1 MGINAEYMGRKKMKP
16 IILQGHSR
24 PIKDIKFNKDGD
36 FIFTASSDRLI
47 TLWATDSGERIGTFE
62 HSAAINNI
70 TLTQDSKILI
80 SGDNTGI
87 SYFWEVSTGKL
98 LKKIETE
105 PWFSVRSCDLS
116 YGDKMLAVSFGGRQK
131 DSDSYVNVYNL
142 DDVLRAD
149 TDKNLTIKKIEPLK
163 EFKAKSSKY
172 VTSKW
177 INTNR
182 NLVCTKDDGSIVMLD
197 YETKDI
203 IREAKIHSEIIQDM
217 DISKKEEIILTASKD
232 GKAKVINPDTF
243 EVMKTLNP
251 TDPTRNL
258 NSCKISPLFSVADDN
273 EERLHALLAG
283 GQESR
288 DVTTTHAKKGGFEL
302 LFYNVMYGEELGAL
316 QGHFGPVNTVAFN
329 PFGDVVASGA
339 EDSTV
344 RVHKLDDEYFSL
356 DK

>member
-1 MGINAEYMGRKKMKP
+1 MKP

-24 PIKDIKFNKDGD
+24 PIKDIKFNKDSD
-36 FIFTASSDRLI
+36 LVFTASSDRLI
-47 TLWATDSGERIGTFE
+47 TLWASETGERIGTFE

-105 PWFSVRSCDLS
+105 PFYCVRSCDLS
-116 YGDKMLAVSFGGRQK
+116 YGDRMIAISFGGRVK
-131 DSDSYVNVYNL
+131 DSNSYVNVYNV
-142 DDVLRAD
+142 DDILKAD
-149 TDKNLTIKKIEPLK
+149 TDKNLTVKNLEPLK

-172 VTSKW
+172 ITSKW

-182 NLVCTKDDGSIVMLD
+182 NLVCTKEDGSIVMLD
-197 YETKDI
+197 YESKEI
-203 IREAKIHSEIIQDM
+203 VKEAKIHSETIQDM
-217 DISKKEEIILTASKD
+217 DISKKEEVILTASKD
-232 GKAKVINPDTF
+232 GKAQVLNPDTF
-243 EVMKTLNP
+243 EIIHTLHP
-251 TDPTRNL
+251 KDPTRNL
-258 NSCKISPLFSVADDN
+258 NSCKISPLFSTGDEN
-273 EERLHALLAG
+273 EERFHALLAG

-302 LFYNVMYGEELGAL
+302 LFYNIMYGEELGAI
-316 QGHFGPVNTVAFN
+316 QGHFGPVNTVSFSPN
-329 PFGDVVASGA
+329 GEIIASGA

-344 RVHKLDDEYFSL
+344 RLHKLDQEYFSL

>member
-1 MGINAEYMGRKKMKP
+1 MKP

-24 PIKDIKFNKDGD
+24 PIKDIKFNKDSD
-36 FIFTASSDRLI
+36 LIFTASSDRLI
-47 TLWATDSGERIGTFE
+47 TLWASETGERIGTFE

-105 PWFSVRSCDLS
+105 PYYSVRSCDLS
-116 YGDKMLAVSFGGRQK
+116 YGDKMVAISFGGRNK
-131 DSDSYVNVYNL
+131 DSESYVNVYNI
-142 DDVLRAD
+142 DDILKAE
-149 TDKNLTIKKIEPLK
+149 TNEKKTIKRLEPFK

-172 VTSKW
+172 ITSKW
-177 INTNR
+177 INTNK
-182 NLVCTKDDGSIVMLD
+182 NLVCTKEDGSITMID
-197 YETKDI
+197 FETKEI
-203 IREAKIHSEIIQDM
+203 LREKKIHSETIQDM
-217 DISKKEEIILTASKD
+217 DISKKGEIILTASKD
-232 GKAKVINPDTF
+232 GKAQVLNPDTF
-243 EVMKTLNP
+243 DIIHTLHP
-251 TDPTRNL
+251 KDPTRNL
-258 NSCKISPLFSVADDN
+258 NSCKISPLFSCGDEN
-273 EERLHALLAG
+273 EEKFHALLAG

-302 LFYNVMYGEELGAL
+302 LFYNLMYGEELGAI
-316 QGHFGPVNTVAFN
+316 QGHFGPVNTVAFSPN
-329 PFGDVVASGA
+329 GEIVASGA

-344 RVHKLDDEYFSL
+344 RVHKLDEEYYSL